1 MEDKTIKIEC
11 PNCKG
16 TATFWGNK
24 KSYKLFLCKDCKL
37 IFVDPLPDPASIYNE
52 DYFSGATNGFGY
64 VNYDEDKEPMVPVF
78 NKYLDLFNKYGKGN
92 GRLFDIGAA
101 TGFFIKLA
109 KNRGYEVKG
118 VEMSGHAASEARRAG
133 LEVLTGDL
141 LHNHQPSDYFDV
153 VTMLDVLEHFTDPFA
168 ELVEVK
174 RILKPKGLMVVNT
187 PNGQSVLAKI
197 LKTKWHLIFPPEHLF
212 YFSPKNLEMFLVKN
226 GFKVLYSGTI
236 GKHFTLQYIFKM
248 LYKWQKM
255 EFWNVLSKFF
265 SKGPLSKIYIP
276 INLHDNFFLIAEKN
290 EK

>member
-1 MEDKTIKIEC
+1 MENKTIKIDC
-11 PNCKG
+11 PNCRG
-16 TATFWGNK
+16 TVVFWGNK
-24 KSYKLFLCKDCKL
+24 KSYELFICKDCKL

-78 NKYLDLFNKYGKGN
+78 NRYLDLFNKYGKGN

-118 VEMSGHAASEARRAG
+118 VEMSDHAALEARRAG

-168 ELVEVK
+168 ELIEVK
-174 RILKPKGLMVVNT
+174 RILKPKGLLVVNT
-187 PNGQSVLAKI
+187 PNGQSLLART
-197 LKTKWHLIFPPEHLF
+197 LKTNWHLVLPPEHLF

-226 GFKVLYSGTI
+226 GFRVLYSGTI

-248 LYKWQKM
+248 LYKWQKI
-255 EFWNVLSKFF
+255 EFWNFLSKFF
-265 SKGPLSKIYIP
+265 SKGFLSRIYIP
-276 INLHDNFFLIAEKN
+276 LNLHDNFFLIAEKN

>member
-11 PNCKG
+11 PNCRG
-16 TATFWGNK
+16 GAIFWGNK
-24 KSYKLFLCKDCKL
+24 KSYKLFICKDCKL

-64 VNYDEDKEPMVPVF
+64 VNYDEDKEPMVPTF
-78 NKYLDLFNKYGKGN
+78 NRYLDLFNKYGKGN

-101 TGFFIKLA
+101 TGFFLKLA
-109 KNRGYEVKG
+109 RSKGYEVNG
-118 VEMSGHAASEARRAG
+118 VEMADHAASEARRAG
-133 LEVLTGDL
+133 LDVLTGDL
-141 LHNHQPSDYFDV
+141 LHNSQPSDYFDV

-248 LYKWQKM
+248 LYKWQKI
-255 EFWNVLSKFF
+255 EFWNILSKFF